1 VLFPNTL
8 VLIRASDWGVA
19 PNHFG
24 ATLVLQSECPITL
37 KGTGFRTTPE
47 CDSTSPVVLQH
58 QHPITLKGVGIPLG
72 SNVMSDRAV
81 CSNPT
86 SSTVEMSRRDDPEGR
101 PGRGITPRVVRIRS
115 DGSVHLKPVE
125 VNPLRHAFS
134 WLSGLGKRT
143 HDIPGR
149 QLTPRA
155 RESPMLAR
163 AVDDQERETCPCS
176 DMKCRAVGSRS
187 PHSVRTHAW
196 SGTGELPRTCR

>member
-1 VLFPNTL
+1 MLFPNTL
-8 VLIRASDWGVA
+8 VLIRASDWGPHRA
-19 PNHFG
+19 DLG
-24 ATLVLQSECPITL
+24 ATLVLQSECPVTL

-58 QHPITLKGVGIPLG
+58 QHPVTLKGVGIPFG
-72 SNVMSDRAV
+72 PNSMSGRAV

-86 SSTVEMSRRDDPEGR
+86 SSTAEVSRRDDPEGR

-125 VNPLRHAFS
+125 VHPPRHAFS

-143 HDIPGR
+143 HAIR
-149 QLTPRA
+149 NRSVTPRA
-155 RESPMLAR
+155 RESRIPAR
-163 AVDDQERETCPCS
+163 AVDDRGRETCPYS

-187 PHSVRTHAW
+187 PHSVRAHAW
-196 SGTGELPRTCR
+196 SGTGELPRTYR